1 MPQLSTRNTSVIKF
15 ANCAAASENDAEPFK
30 YIISV
35 RGLCELTA
43 KVGDLDL
50 RFTPSPTA
58 LEGMMGHMV
67 VTSRRGFDYLTEI
80 TLTGEYQ
87 NIFVRGRAD
96 GYDPDIN
103 QLEEI
108 KTYKGDLERMPENH
122 RQLHWA
128 QVKIYGWLF
137 CQEKELE
144 EISLALVYYNVS
156 TKNETVISELFTA
169 QSLKEYFEAQCE
181 KLLAWAD
188 QEVAHRQ
195 ARNREL
201 DALQFPHPTFR
212 TGQRQ
217 LAEAVYKTA
226 SLGRCLMAQATTGIG
241 KTLGTLFPL
250 LKAMPA
256 QKLDKVFFLTAK
268 TSGRRL
274 GLDAL
279 NVVKAKNGQLP
290 IRIVELVARDKACEH
305 PDKACH
311 GESCPLAKGFY
322 DRLPQA
328 RQEAVDQGMM
338 DRDALKLIARKHQ
351 VCPYY
356 LGQDLVSWSDVVI
369 GDYNYYFD
377 LNALLYAGT
386 VMNDWRVSVLVDE
399 AHNMIERAR
408 KMYSAELDQ
417 AGLQSLRQIAPKP
430 LKSVLDKLSLSWEA
444 LNAEQEEHYEVYA
457 EIPEN
462 FEFALQRVVTRVT
475 DYLAENPTNVEPRLL
490 GFYFDALQFATLA
503 DMFGEHSLFDITK
516 IASQLEERSVLCIR
530 NAVPAA
536 FLKPRFAAAQS
547 TTLFSATLSP
557 WHFYSDMLGLPENT
571 PFIDVQ
577 SPFRAEQ
584 LSVNIASHISTRYRR
599 RGGSISPIVE
609 LMAERYQQQ
618 PGNYLLFLSSFDYLQ
633 KVRDLFTTRYPQIP
647 IREQSR
653 NMNEFEREQFV
664 ESFTLH
670 SKGIA
675 FAVLGGSFGEGID
688 LPGERLI
695 GAFIATLGLPQ
706 INEINEQMRLRMD
719 AIFGSGYEYT
729 YLFPGMQKVVQAAGR
744 VIRTQEDR
752 GVIYLIDDRFANPE
766 VLELLPKWW
775 KVQN

>member
-217 LAEAVYKTA
+217 LAE
-226 SLGRCLMAQATTGIG
+226 
-241 KTLGTLFPL
+241 
-250 LKAMPA
+250 
-256 QKLDKVFFLTAK
+256 
-268 TSGRRL
+268 
-274 GLDAL
+274 
-279 NVVKAKNGQLP
+279 
-290 IRIVELVARDKACEH
+290 
-305 PDKACH
+305 
-311 GESCPLAKGFY
+311 
-322 DRLPQA
+322 
-328 RQEAVDQGMM
+328 
-338 DRDALKLIARKHQ
+338 
-351 VCPYY
+351 
-356 LGQDLVSWSDVVI
+356 
-369 GDYNYYFD
+369 
-377 LNALLYAGT
+377 
-386 VMNDWRVSVLVDE
+386 
-399 AHNMIERAR
+399 
-408 KMYSAELDQ
+408 
-417 AGLQSLRQIAPKP
+417 
-430 LKSVLDKLSLSWEA
+430 
-444 LNAEQEEHYEVYA
+444 
-457 EIPEN
+457 
-462 FEFALQRVVTRVT
+462 
-475 DYLAENPTNVEPRLL
+475 
-490 GFYFDALQFATLA
+490 
-503 DMFGEHSLFDITK
+503 
-516 IASQLEERSVLCIR
+516 
-530 NAVPAA
+530 
-536 FLKPRFAAAQS
+536 
-547 TTLFSATLSP
+547 
-557 WHFYSDMLGLPENT
+557 
-571 PFIDVQ
+571 
-577 SPFRAEQ
+577 
-584 LSVNIASHISTRYRR
+584 
-599 RGGSISPIVE
+599 
-609 LMAERYQQQ
+609 
-618 PGNYLLFLSSFDYLQ
+618 
-633 KVRDLFTTRYPQIP
+633 
-647 IREQSR
+647 
-653 NMNEFEREQFV
+653 
-664 ESFTLH
+664 
-670 SKGIA
+670 
-675 FAVLGGSFGEGID
+675 
-688 LPGERLI
+688 
-695 GAFIATLGLPQ
+695 
-706 INEINEQMRLRMD
+706 
-719 AIFGSGYEYT
+719 
-729 YLFPGMQKVVQAAGR
+729 
-744 VIRTQEDR
+744 
-752 GVIYLIDDRFANPE
+752 
-766 VLELLPKWW
+766 
-775 KVQN
+775 